1 MNHLYWKYS
10 GRIKCDFIMSID
22 NFRNGYMQLTVS
34 SDIAL
39 RALIYLGQQDAP
51 VTISEVAEEC
61 GISKSSLMKVV
72 MTLVS
77 ANLVLSERGRNGGIC
92 LAQEPRDISIGSV
105 IRLMENSLALVECMR
120 DSPSGCPLLPSCRL
134 KPILYSAQEAFFT
147 TLDKSSLADLLES

>member
-1 MNHLYWKYS
+1 
-10 GRIKCDFIMSID
+10 
-22 NFRNGYMQLTVS
+22 MQLTVS

-39 RALIYLGQQDAP
+39 RTLIYLGQRDTP

-72 MTLVS
+72 MTLVG

-92 LAQEPRDISIGSV
+92 LAKEAGNISIGSV
-105 IRLMENSLALVECMR
+105 IRLMENSLALVECMK

-134 KPILYSAQEAFFT
+134 KPILNSAQEAFFS
-147 TLDKSSLADLLES
+147 TLDNHSLADLLKK